1 MKNNSSIN
9 KWYRLEQKN
18 LDNQFTNR
26 LMTGLN
32 CSPFEAKCIVNA
44 MYETYQ
50 PFFNNVNTLIPG
62 QAIFQ
67 AISVNTPPSAP
78 LSKAAYVS
86 VILTID
92 AGKEDLEVR
101 YKDGVIGLRQH
112 RLIRI
117 CNEAYEQGGLLTVED
132 FANRILNCGE
142 RTIVRDIKA
151 LKDKG
156 IILPLRS
163 IVKDMG
169 KSISHRSLII
179 KLWLTG
185 NEYSDISR
193 KTNHSIPS
201 VKNYIDKFKR
211 VILLTGQNH
220 DNVSIAFLTKLSE
233 PLVKELIKI
242 YKKSDMVPH
251 RKEEL
256 NLLLKTKKK

>member
-1 MKNNSSIN
+1 MINNSSIN

-18 LDNQFTNR
+18 LDNQFANR

-32 CSPFEAKCIVNA
+32 CSPFEAKCIVKA
-44 MYETYQ
+44 VYETYQ
-50 PFFNNVNTLIPG
+50 PFFDNANTMGPG
-62 QAIFQ
+62 QIIFQ
-67 AISVNTPPSAP
+67 AISIKTPPSKP
-78 LSKAAYVS
+78 LSQGSYVS

-92 AGKEDLEVR
+92 AGEKDLKVR
-101 YKDGVIGLRQH
+101 QKDGVVGLRH
-112 RLIRI
+112 NRLQRI

-132 FANRILNCGE
+132 IANRIINCGE
-142 RTIVRDIKA
+142 RTLVRDIKA

-156 IILPLRS
+156 VILPLRS
-163 IVKDMG
+163 TVKDMG

-179 KLWLTG
+179 KLWLAG

-211 VILLTGQNH
+211 VISLIGKNH

-242 YKKSDMVPH
+242 YKNSDMVPH

-256 NLLLKTKKK
+256 NLLLTTKKK